1 MIFFKISEISY
12 TQHENICQRKID
24 KEKQIEE
31 NRIRTEELGKV
42 CPYVD
47 CNSLQA
53 KHLCTEECI
62 GSKLEIN
69 KTLFSDRKLC

>member
-31 NRIRTEELGKV
+31 NRIRIEELGKV

-62 GSKLEIN
+62 GSKYNIIMI
-69 KTLFSDRKLC
+69 LFGNLM

>member
-1 MIFFKISEISY
+1 MKISEISY
-12 TQHENICQRKID
+12 TQHESICQRKVD

-53 KHLCTEECI
+53 KNLCTEECI
-62 GSKLEIN
+62 GSKRKIIMI
-69 KTLFSDRKLC
+69 LFNNRM